1 VELRGVPVRC
11 LRAEPSAVIINAQPF
26 DITFYILG
34 ADLNTQGQSN
44 DLLEQ
49 GKSLFAAREF
59 YRALEVFQQAQDM
72 AIGLPSEFQARIAN
86 EQGKTLRAL
95 GQLRSALERHQ
106 RALELRR
113 QAFAGDHPEIAS
125 SLNNVGIN
133 LDALGRYAD
142 ALSHKRQSL
151 EMRERLF
158 GSQDLSDQQ
167 QLQLSLSLNN
177 LAETESVLGFWGEA
191 LEHHQ
196 RALELRRGL
205 SDLVFQGRLAN
216 SLDNIGNL
224 HTRMGD
230 LEQASVSYL
239 EAFEI
244 REQLGDLEK
253 LAVSHSNLGAN
264 EQLRG
269 NNLEARAHFQR
280 SLELCEMLD
289 GPESNQSRR
298 AIALVNLAANDLL
311 EKQPELALE
320 RSHIAYGIFE
330 GQLGPD
336 HPYSSDALETQGE
349 AMLGQDAT
357 SALEHF
363 LRACQA
369 RLRHAQ
375 DQLFIGM
382 TRPQRQAWNQQIIP
396 SIARMFAMICDA
408 NLVGQLEPLKD
419 QVLET
424 WLTFKGSTNILKN
437 ALVTLEHRLMQ
448 TATPE
453 AKSLLEDLQ
462 VLRDL
467 RSQMAR
473 DEAADQTKRL
483 EAEQLE
489 QDLMRRSRWL
499 QDELNLRFVR
509 LEDLRQYL
517 GPDDLMIDFAVLEHE
532 VYAIGIPKL
541 GSVVIKRLSLDLLD
555 VYSTLDTFR
564 DAIQPAGSD
573 AGQTLLNLLACR
585 AEGRA
590 ARKLFEAL
598 LRPLQSLLAA
608 HATGNATRVSRL
620 IISGTDRLYFVPW
633 ELLHDGTHFLI
644 ELFEITQL
652 PTPRDLIRLGQ
663 APSVQADGASVLLG
677 NPDFLLESAQHNL
690 LSDEELKN
698 MIGTLETRASDADD
712 SSEDRLRTI
721 SPDRVST
728 VFSQAQS
735 GSAARGFEPDPKRWP
750 LSGSGQEIKAVRTL
764 LPKSIVLTDDR
775 ATRENLEQAVN
786 ILTETTSSAPF
797 VLHLSTHAAFLDL
810 EQAQWLFSNTLNDS
824 QAQFQADPQ
833 ADPSNP
839 FSRAVLFLTG
849 GFHRAHSQHGPGVI
863 RAWDLAG
870 MCLRGTQLVN
880 LSACDTAQGTPIAG
894 EGIAGLVQ
902 ALFMAGSRRVLST
915 LWPVFDRATATF
927 MHEFYS
933 AWLETPNNSP
943 KTTPSAALRE
953 VKLRWLAK
961 GREPAYWAG
970 FVLNG
975 TEVPFSD

>member
-1 VELRGVPVRC
+1 
-11 LRAEPSAVIINAQPF
+11 VIINAQKSNT
-26 DITFYILG
+26 TFCILG
-34 ADLNTQGQSN
+34 VDLNTQGQSN

-59 YRALEVFQQAQDM
+59 RRALEVFQRVQDM
-72 AIGLPSEFQARIAN
+72 AIGLPSEFQAHIAN
-86 EQGKTLRAL
+86 EQGKTFRAL

-106 RALELRR
+106 RALEFRR

-177 LAETESVLGFWGEA
+177 LAETESVLGLWSDA

-224 HTRMGD
+224 HTRMGN
-230 LEQASVSYL
+230 LERASVSYL

-269 NNLEARAHFQR
+269 NNLEARAHFLR
-280 SLELCEMLD
+280 SLELCEVLD
-289 GPESNQSRR
+289 GPDSSQPRR

-311 EKQPELALE
+311 ENQPEQALE
-320 RSHIAYGIFE
+320 RSRIAFGIFE
-330 GQLGPD
+330 RQLGPD

-349 AMLGQDAT
+349 ALLGQNST

-363 LRACQA
+363 LRSCQA

-424 WLTFKGSTNILKN
+424 WLTFKGSTNILQN

-483 EAEQLE
+483 EAERLE

-509 LEDLRQYL
+509 LEDLRGHL
-517 GPDDLMIDFAVLEHE
+517 GPDNLLIDFAVLEHE

-541 GSVVIKRLSLDLLD
+541 GPVVIKRLSLDLLD
-555 VYSTLDTFR
+555 VYSTLETFR
-564 DAIQPAGSD
+564 DAIQPASSD

-585 AEGRA
+585 AEGST

-608 HATGNATRVSRL
+608 HATGNAARVSRL

-633 ELLHDGTHFLI
+633 ELLYDGTHFLI

-663 APSVQADGASVLLG
+663 APSVLADGASVLLG
-677 NPDFLLESAQHNL
+677 NPDFLLESGQHNL
-690 LSDEELKN
+690 LSGEQLKN
-698 MIGTLETRASDADD
+698 MIGALETQTSDQNDD

-721 SPDRVST
+721 STDRVST
-728 VFSQAQS
+728 VFSQTQS

-775 ATRENLEQAVN
+775 ATRDNLERAVN
-786 ILTETTSSAPF
+786 ILTEATSSAPF

-810 EQAQWLFSNTLNDS
+810 EQAQWLFSNTPNDS
-824 QAQFQADPQ
+824 QAQLHADPQ

-870 MCLRGTQLVN
+870 MGLRGTQLVN

-902 ALFMAGSRRVLST
+902 ALFMAGSRRVMST

-933 AWLETPNNSP
+933 AWLETPNNP
-943 KTTPSAALRE
+943 PNRTPSAALRE